1 MYIPHPAGRATSPS
15 LQVQVPQLS
24 PPPAPSAHHDSA
36 ETPAE
41 AGGLSILVVSGDFI
55 RGFWWFFG
63 DWYRNI
69 IGFIGT
75 VGYLYGFIGAF
86 WVFCL
91 DLQGFK
97 GYIMENH
104 EVTMGMSWD
113 MIVHIC
119 FWVGEWRY
127 HGNLLDIMRKC
138 WDGWTWGFTLWSSK
152 IAMEKLLKVVIFH
165 SCAILNYQDSIVL
178 LIFSHV
184 LYKPGG
190 RGRGLY
196 KIRFCMT
203 QPTNGNLKKGKL
215 WWYCRDIL

>member
-75 VGYLYGFIGAF
+75 VGYLYGFIVAF

-152 IAMEKLLKVVIFH
+152 IAMEKL
-165 SCAILNYQDSIVL
+165 S
-178 LIFSHV
+178 
-184 LYKPGG
+184 
-190 RGRGLY
+190 
-196 KIRFCMT
+196 
-203 QPTNGNLKKGKL
+203 KL
-215 WWYCRDIL
+215 WFSIAVLS